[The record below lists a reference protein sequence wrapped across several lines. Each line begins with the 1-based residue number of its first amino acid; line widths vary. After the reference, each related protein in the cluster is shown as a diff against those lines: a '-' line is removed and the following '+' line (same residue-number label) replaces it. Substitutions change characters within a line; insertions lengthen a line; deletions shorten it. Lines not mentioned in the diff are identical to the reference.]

1 MEARWS
7 GSSAGDYNYEHSPC
21 VGAARRDRDRAP
33 RQWCPGPVDAFG
45 RAALAPAQWPARS
58 YRVSRSVAAC
68 ASSRCPATALRLT
81 RRRLYAAA
89 LHLPASWG
97 QLSSAYLGQRWHHG
111 GAKVSHDWQCHGV
124 LCFLRHRLRSFKP
137 RRLASAFRT
146 ELTDGGRGRRLQ
158 GPQGST
164 FKPRAVARGFSF
176 GTRRAILPLQFRAPP
191 LQLHRGLDR
200 LDALAPRSNGLTERS
215 LEA

>member
-1 MEARWS
+1 MVRHENPAITKDRRGYIWQRRTNIWHEITSPARGDKRLEEREGLEARWS

-97 QLSSAYLGQRWHHG
+97 QLSSAYLGQRCHHG
-111 GAKVSHDWQCHGV
+111 GAKVSHDW
-124 LCFLRHRLRSFKP
+124 
-137 RRLASAFRT
+137 
-146 ELTDGGRGRRLQ
+146 
-158 GPQGST
+158 
-164 FKPRAVARGFSF
+164 
-176 GTRRAILPLQFRAPP
+176 
-191 LQLHRGLDR
+191 
-200 LDALAPRSNGLTERS
+200 
-215 LEA
+215 